1 MILNSSLLLHFFF
14 MQAGQRKLLLT
25 SLMEPV
31 PSTSLSSS
39 KAAKGTG
46 QKKAQKHK
54 TIKRR
59 KDMDNAEKR
68 RFDKMRQEAILA
80 YRQARAEAMAK
91 RTMES

>member
-1 MILNSSLLLHFFF
+1 MCNFIFFI
-14 MQAGQRKLLLT
+14 QAGQRKLLLT

-31 PSTSLSSS
+31 PSTSSS
-39 KAAKGTG
+39 KAAKGTV

-54 TIKRR
+54 IKRR

-68 RFDKMRQEAILA
+68 RFDRMRQEAILA
-80 YRQARAEAMAK
+80 YRQARADAMAK